1 MIIFAINLRAISA
14 TACVGGQARRVA

>member
-14 TACVGGQARRVA
+14 TAGAGGQARRVA

>member
-14 TACVGGQARRVA
+14 TTGGGWQTRRVA